1 MVPCDPAFTDR
12 DRTWILVGNHHIL
25 EREAPVSDIS
35 FDGRVVIVTGAGGG
49 LGRTYALEL
58 AARGALVVVNDLGGS
73 LDGTGGGDSAAS
85 NVVDEIKAKGG
96 DAVPNFDSV
105 MTPEGGA
112 NVVKTAIDAFG
123 KVDVV
128 INNAGFLRDKSF
140 LKLTWDDLDA
150 IIDVH
155 LKAAFYVSQ
164 PAFASM
170 KEHGYGRFVYT
181 ASNATF
187 GNFGQTNYAAAKMG
201 LVGLSNTIAVE
212 GARAGILSNVIMPVA
227 KTRMTEELLGSFA
240 ENLAPELVTP
250 MVTYLASEACTT
262 THGAYS
268 AAGGRYARVFWG
280 LGQGWFA
287 GQHGTPSAEDIQ
299 AHLAEIE
306 DREGYL
312 VPESTTDEIIALAE
326 LFKA

>member
-1 MVPCDPAFTDR
+1 M
-12 DRTWILVGNHHIL
+12 
-25 EREAPVSDIS
+25 SDIS
-35 FDGRVVIVTGAGGG
+35 FDGRVAVVTGAGGG

-58 AARGALVVVNDLGGS
+58 ARRGAAVVVNDLGGS
-73 LDGTGGGDSAAS
+73 VDGQGGDHTAAQK
-85 NVVDEIKAKGG
+85 VVDEIKAAGG
-96 DAVPNFDSV
+96 EAAPNYDSV
-105 MTPEGGA
+105 ATPEGGE
-112 NVVKTAIDAFG
+112 NIVKTAVDSFG

-164 PAFASM
+164 PAFRVM
-170 KEHGYGRFVYT
+170 KENGYGRFVFT

-187 GNFGQTNYAAAKMG
+187 GNFGQTNYSAAKMG

-227 KTRMTEELLGSFA
+227 KTRMTEELLGDFA
-240 ENLAPELVTP
+240 NYLAPELVTP
-250 MVTYLASEACTT
+250 MVTFLASEACTT
-262 THGAYS
+262 AHGAYS
-268 AAGGRYARVFWG
+268 AAGGRYAKVMWA

-287 GQHGTPSAEDIQ
+287 GQGTTPSAEDIQ
-299 AHLAEIE
+299 SHLGEIE
-306 DREGYL
+306 AEEGYI
-312 VPESTTDEIIALAE
+312 VPQSTADEIMALAAK
-326 LFKA
+326 FQA